1 MGLLLLR
8 VVVGPELGHGAVAAI
23 AVEGDVLEARLLAQ
37 RFEGDF
43 DLAEFGNEELL
54 QLAQFQ
60 QHRVVGD
67 WVVAD
72 HQFRER
78 QARRRVKVGDSIASS
93 IQDFEWLAS
102 QQGEVGDAVSVAIQ

>member
-1 MGLLLLR
+1 MLL
-8 VVVGPELGHGAVAAI
+8 VVVGSELGRGAVGAI
-23 AVEGDVLEARLLAQ
+23 AVQGDVLEARVLAQ

-60 QHRVVGD
+60 QWRVVRD

-78 QARRRVKVGDSIASS
+78 QVRRRMKVGDSIASS
-93 IQDFEWLAS
+93 IRDFEWLAS
-102 QQGEVGDAVSVAIQ
+102 QRGEVGDAVSVAIQ